1 LRWRWDVEEKLRT
14 AGRRRL
20 RVVAGRASRRQDGIM
35 AGYRKVGEVQIM
47 MQGRSWS
54 TFFPE

>member
-1 LRWRWDVEEKLRT
+1 VEEKLRT